1 MQRMNYHGH
10 FTLWRENQLIVA
22 KVYGAWSMDT
32 AQDYATQLKDL
43 ALSMN
48 GQPWARVVFL
58 DQWQLGTPDFEK
70 VMKDLMSWCVSHQL
84 KYTAYVFQPSHLRE
98 HQLDKV
104 INQASDTSQKKMFT
118 HQQDAL
124 DWLNSVGFALPSL
137 SNSKC

>member
-22 KVYGAWSMDT
+22 KVYGAWSVDT
-32 AQDYATQLKDL
+32 AADYATQLKEL

-48 GQPWARVVFL
+48 GQPWARMVFL

-98 HQLDKV
+98 HQLDKL
-104 INQASDTSQKKMFT
+104 INQASDTSQKRC
-118 HQQDAL
+118 
-124 DWLNSVGFALPSL
+124 SPI
-137 SNSKC
+137 SKTL